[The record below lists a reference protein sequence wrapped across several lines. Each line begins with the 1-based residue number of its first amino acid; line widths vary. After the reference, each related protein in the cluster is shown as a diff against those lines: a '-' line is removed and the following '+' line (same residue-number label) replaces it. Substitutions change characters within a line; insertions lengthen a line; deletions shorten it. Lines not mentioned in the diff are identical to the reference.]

1 MSFNWI
7 EKTRLQTPLRG
18 TFLSLGAPLL
28 ARMAAQLGFDWVL
41 IDLEHGACSEAGL
54 QSMLLAVE
62 GTPCVPIVRVVSNDQ
77 DCIKRVLDLGAA
89 GVMVP
94 YVSTAQEATQAVA
107 YTRYPPH
114 GCRGVA
120 SSTIATDFGLSMDE
134 YHARVQERT
143 TVIVQIET
151 AEGVSNVDQIAAV
164 DGVDVVFVGPLDLS
178 YNLGCPKQFE
188 HPDLL
193 AALEKIVS
201 ACQQRGTAVGILS
214 NEAKAQQHL
223 KQGFRFLAVGSD
235 AGAARTGLERLRD
248 A

>member
-1 MSFNWI
+1 M
-7 EKTRLQTPLRG
+7 
-18 TFLSLGAPLL
+18 
-28 ARMAAQLGFDWVL
+28 
-41 IDLEHGACSEAGL
+41 
-54 QSMLLAVE
+54 
-62 GTPCVPIVRVVSNDQ
+62 
-77 DCIKRVLDLGAA
+77 
-89 GVMVP
+89 
-94 YVSTAQEATQAVA
+94 A

-120 SSTIATDFGLSMDE
+120 SSTIATDFGLSVDE
-134 YHARVQERT
+134 YHAKVQERT

-223 KQGFRFLAVGSD
+223 EQGFSFLAVGSD